1 MGLKAQGLGMMV
13 SPRLCTRRFV
23 FLDTGVGCSFG
34 DLQGAELCSFEDGR
48 TCSSNLLSIGGEE
61 ETGALGGSLLRSGL
75 GLPGDDI
82 CSYTQTTPN
91 HVGELS
97 QPRAKPSEASN

>member
-34 DLQGAELCSFEDGR
+34 DLHGVELCSFEDGR
-48 TCSSNLLSIGGEE
+48 TCSSNLLSIGG
-61 ETGALGGSLLRSGL
+61 GG
-75 GLPGDDI
+75 GDWGCWGFSSTLWSRTSWRRHLFI
-82 CSYTQTTPN
+82 HPN
-91 HVGELS
+91 DT
-97 QPRAKPSEASN
+97 QPRW